1 MKKSSGERF
10 NLNGALCDTLPA
22 PLAQF
27 GRAYMYGDGIFESIR
42 MFNNAVPLW
51 SYHYTRLAQSLS
63 KLSINLPEGFGA
75 DELLSEIHKTASGN
89 SRIRLM
95 VWRNTG
101 GLYLPDRA
109 DSLFLISSTPSP
121 DNSFP
126 IHESGLSAGLCEK
139 IQVPV
144 DYYSGI
150 KSLSAQRYVN
160 AAIEARDRGLD
171 DVILLNSLGSVC
183 ESSNSSIFWT
193 EKHQYFTIPDGCGQ
207 VHGVFQH
214 FLRDTMH
221 KSGISVTEKP
231 CTFAGLL
238 QADEILLTN
247 AVAGI
252 RWVRQIDGKLK
263 TGTTARWLTGL
274 VNRELSL

>member
-10 NLNGALCDTLPA
+10 NLNGTFCDTLPA

-42 MFNNAVPLW
+42 MFNNTVPLW
-51 SYHYTRLAQSLS
+51 SYHYSRLAQSLS

-75 DELLSEIHKTASGN
+75 DELLSKIHKTASGN
-89 SRIRLM
+89 ARLRLM

-101 GLYLPDRA
+101 GLYLPDRT

-121 DNSFP
+121 GSSFP
-126 IHESGLSAGLCEK
+126 IHENGLSAGLSEK

-171 DVILLNSLGSVC
+171 DVILLNSMGSVC

-231 CTFAGLL
+231 CTFADLL